1 MNTTLQYKLHSGKNS
16 KAAYYMQAALRDML
30 PDRLYA
36 MRLNRELERC
46 AAMYDRDYIADRVDY
61 YCKLSRPVTLGSDS
75 EPIGALQRKG
85 NPSTYYYDSRE
96 ALQWFNPELRW
107 HYLFGDIRDIPAE
120 PTVVKSRALGT
131 DNSNSVLLKLD
142 RCRHFVYIND
152 HLQPKEKED
161 RAIFR
166 GHIGTRENRALFCRM
181 YADNPRVDAADT
193 LPGATEGH
201 KHTSQM
207 KPMMSFYEHLRF
219 RYIMALEGNDVAS
232 NLKWIMSSRSAAVMP
247 KPTCETW
254 FMEGRLMGGVHY
266 VEIRPDFSDLEEK
279 MDHYSNHLDELRTI
293 VDNANRYVAQ
303 FRDPRRERYIAL
315 LVMQKYF
322 KMTNQ

>member
-1 MNTTLQYKLHSGKNS
+1 
-16 KAAYYMQAALRDML
+16 MQAALRDML

-152 HLQPKEKED
+152 HLQPEEKED

-254 FMEGRLMGGVHY
+254 FMEGRLVGGVHY

-293 VDNANRYVAQ
+293 VDNANRYVVQ

>member
-152 HLQPKEKED
+152 HLQPEEKED

-181 YADNPRVDAADT
+181 SADNPRVDAADT

-254 FMEGRLMGGVHY
+254 FMEGRLVGGVHY